1 VDYPIVVES
10 EGVKI
15 KSEKMEVDKLYY
27 CLYQEKILLFYKEQN
42 EMLNCY
48 EIAEKDVVEEVKQS
62 KSEDIEKIL
71 QQYIAKKESWLVP
84 NDANLM
90 VP

>member
-1 VDYPIVVES
+1 MGKLDMDYPIVVES

-15 KSEKMEVDKLYY
+15 KSEKMEVNKMYY
-27 CLYQEKILLFYKEQN
+27 CIYQEKILLFYKEQN

-48 EIAEKDVVEEVKQS
+48 EIEEKDLVEEVKQS

-71 QQYIAKKESWLVP
+71 QQYIEKK
-84 NDANLM
+84 NLD
-90 VP
+90 

>member
-1 VDYPIVVES
+1 MDMDYPIVVES

-15 KSEKMEVDKLYY
+15 KSEKMEVDKMYY
-27 CLYQEKILLFYKEQN
+27 CIYQEKILLFYKEQN

-48 EIAEKDVVEEVKQS
+48 EIAEKDIVEEVKQS

-71 QQYIAKKESWLVP
+71 QQYIEKK
-84 NDANLM
+84 NLD
-90 VP
+90 

>member
-15 KSEKMEVDKLYY
+15 RSEKMEVDKLYY
-27 CLYQEKILLFYKEQN
+27 CIYQEKILLFYKEQN

-48 EIAEKDVVEEVKQS
+48 EIAEKDVVDEVKQS
-62 KSEDIEKIL
+62 KSEDIENIL
-71 QQYIAKKESWLVP
+71 QQYIAKK
-84 NDANLM
+84 NLG
-90 VP
+90 